1 MMVLGLKPS
10 HYHVFTNRVFIECLK
25 YDTIKETTASKVP
38 APREGM
44 SSLVTFMSL
53 AADPG
58 STSHIPSSLSLP
70 RTKAGLPSVEA
81 TRWLR
86 W

>member
-10 HYHVFTNRVFIECLK
+10 YYHVFTNMVFIECLK
-25 YDTIKETTASKVP
+25 CDTIKETTANKVP
-38 APREGM
+38 APQEGM
-44 SSLVTFMSL
+44 YSLVTFVSL

-58 STSHIPSSLSLP
+58 ATTHIPSAFHCP

-81 TRWLR
+81 IWWLR